1 MNHVTALESMAA
13 QLNDLGVSVTDHDI
27 ITKIVCSL
35 PTRFDNLVSSWDG
48 MQDQEKT
55 LDALRARLVSEER
68 KFTLRKAQA
77 SGSSIETATAS
88 PNAAFFG
95 QGMSNHGRS
104 RPDIKYGRG
113 GGSFRGSQRQSSAQG
128 RSKDQVARDNAFCS
142 YCHKARHYAFECR
155 KRIED
160 EGASQGNNKKANLAD
175 SSGGKE
181 SDRDFSFVSTE
192 CLRASEPATFYLD
205 SGCTQHMSDQ
215 RSFFTNFRPIAK
227 LERPIDGIGGAKL
240 YARGIGDIAVSRRA
254 NGIKIDG
261 WLRDVLYVP
270 QLTVNLVS
278 IGCITE
284 NGYMVVFSKDSAKIM
299 QKDDT
304 VMEGSR
310 IGKTLYRLDISAK
323 TPPITSLI
331 ASSSS
336 ATLNVWHERLSH
348 VSHDIVK
355 KMATSNH
362 VIGMDVEPVKE
373 DRNQYCNG
381 CNLGKMHKLPFS
393 TSTRTTTRVGELI
406 HTDLVGPMHIS
417 SPNGAKYYIVFKDDY
432 SRYKVAYFLK
442 LKSESPDLFKLFSKK
457 MYCETGKRVVTLRS
471 DNGGEFMS
479 HEFQSWLTV
488 ERIKHEMSAPHT
500 PEQNGKAERDHRTTV
515 EAARSQIHGKNLPLT
530 LWAEAVNHSVYT
542 LNRTLTKQRQVTPY
556 EMWHGTKPD
565 ISHLRI
571 FGSVAYALI
580 ADAERRKLEP
590 KAIKGLYVG
599 ESEQQKASRI
609 FIKETGKTII
619 CRHVKIYETEIVDT
633 TTSNKR
639 DEEPGADMSKSE
651 NASTTSPP
659 ENFTQLTKDT
669 TVSIPQPIRQSTRQ
683 RVPKKLWPMEAYAA
697 LMSSDETMTKHP
709 MFIFYEPKSFKEAM
723 TSTER
728 DLWKKAADEEIR
740 SHQENNTWTVM
751 PLPPNRVSIPSG
763 WNFKIKTDKDGQPK
777 RRKARFFAKGYRQIK
792 GIDFQ
797 ESFAPVV
804 RYDSLRVLMA
814 IAAMQDLELVQL
826 DVATAFLNGD
836 IDEEIYI
843 TQPEGYIIPGR
854 ETEVCKLN
862 KSLYGIRQA
871 SRIWNLKLNSVL
883 IAAGLRQSNADP
895 CVYFRTDN
903 EETVI
908 VAIWVDDGIIAGN
921 RMATID
927 KIVNTLK
934 TSFKMTHGPA
944 EHFVGLVIQRDRAN
958 KQIVLSAPQYV
969 EKILAKFQMNTCHP
983 ISTPTEKGTPRLSTL
998 PPNPDDSEI
1007 KASFPYREAVGSI
1020 MYAAITI
1027 RPDISFIAGQLAQH
1041 CENPSPAHWKG
1052 AKRVLRYLAG
1062 TRDHG
1067 ICFGGKRTNPT
1078 RLNGYSDAD
1087 YAGDPN
1093 SRKSTSGFLFTL
1105 NGGPI
1110 TWSSRRQP
1118 IVALSTM
1125 EAEYIAASDACREA
1139 TWIRLIL
1146 SELGAHQNNPT
1157 TIWCDNESAISLA
1170 KNPESHKRSKHI
1182 DVRYHHIREQIKKGV
1197 VNLSYVNT
1205 KNQLADILTKG
1216 LDRQSQEKLMK
1227 EIGIVKP

>member
-13 QLNDLGVSVTDHDI
+13 QLNDLGVNVTDHDI

-68 KFTLRKAQA
+68 KFTLRKSQA
-77 SGSSIETATAS
+77 GGSNLEPTTAS
-88 PNAAFFG
+88 SNAAFFG
-95 QGMSNHGRS
+95 HGMNSHGSS
-104 RPDIKYGRG
+104 RPDHNYGRG
-113 GGSFRGSQRQSSAQG
+113 GRSFRGSQHQPSTQG
-128 RSKDQVARDNAFCS
+128 RSKDQAARDNAFCS
-142 YCHKARHYAFECR
+142 YCKKTRHYAFECR
-155 KRIED
+155 KRIAD

-175 SSGGKE
+175 SSGGRE
-181 SDRDFSFVSTE
+181 NDRDFSFVSTE

-215 RSFFTNFRPIAK
+215 RSFFANFRPIAEH
-227 LERPIDGIGGAKL
+227 ERPIDGIGGTKL
-240 YARGIGDIAVSRRA
+240 HARGIGDIAVTRWA
-254 NGIKIDG
+254 NGIKTDG

-284 NGYMVVFSKDSAKIM
+284 GGYTVVFSNDSAKIM
-299 QKDDT
+299 QNDDT
-304 VMEGSR
+304 VMKGSR
-310 IGKTLYRLDISAK
+310 VGKALYRLDISAK
-323 TPPITSLI
+323 APPITSLV
-331 ASSSS
+331 ASTNS
-336 ATLNVWHERLSH
+336 ATLNVWHERLAH
-348 VSHDIVK
+348 VNHDIVK
-355 KMATSNH
+355 KMATGNH
-362 VIGMDVEPVKE
+362 VNGMDLEPVKE
-373 DRNQYCNG
+373 DQNPYCNG

-393 TSTRTTTRVGELI
+393 ASKRVTTRVGELI
-406 HTDLVGPMHIS
+406 HTDVVGPMHIA
-417 SPNGAKYYIVFKDDY
+417 SPNGAKYYVVFKDDY
-432 SRYKVAYFLK
+432 SRYKVVYFLK
-442 LKSESPDLFKLFSKK
+442 LKSECADSFKLFSKK
-457 MYCETGKRVVTLRS
+457 ILCETGKRITTLRS
-471 DNGGEFMS
+471 DNGGEYTS
-479 HEFQSWLTV
+479 HDFQIWLTE
-488 ERIKHEMSAPHT
+488 ERIKQEMSAPHT

-515 EAARSQIHGKNLPLT
+515 EAARSQIHGKNLPIT

-542 LNRTLTKQRQVTPY
+542 LNRTLTKQRQVTPF
-556 EMWHGTKPD
+556 EIWHGTKPD

-580 ADAERRKLEP
+580 PDGERRKMEP

-599 ESEQQKASRI
+599 VSEQQKASRI
-609 FIKETGKTII
+609 FVIETGRTII
-619 CRHVKIYETEIVDT
+619 CRHVKIYETNENVDAT
-633 TTSNKR
+633 TPIRGDEQPDADTSKW
-639 DEEPGADMSKSE
+639 K
-651 NASTTSPP
+651 NATTTSPP
-659 ENFTQLTKDT
+659 NVTQSTKRT
-669 TVSIPQPIRQSTRQ
+669 TVSIPQPVRQSTRQ
-683 RVPKKLWPMEAYAA
+683 RIPKKLWPMESYDA
-697 LMSSDETMTKHP
+697 LLSSHHNTTKNP
-709 MFIFYEPKSFKEAM
+709 VFIFYEPKSFKEAM
-723 TSTER
+723 ASTER
-728 DLWKKAADEEIR
+728 DLWKMAADEEIR
-740 SHQENNTWTVM
+740 SHQENNSWTVM
-751 PLPPNRVSIPSG
+751 PLPPGRASIPSG
-763 WNFKIKTDKDGQPK
+763 WNFKIKTDKNGQPK

-814 IAAMQDLELVQL
+814 IAALHDLELVQL

-843 TQPEGYIIPGR
+843 TQPEGYFIPGR

-883 IAAGLRQSNADP
+883 IEAGLRQSNADP
-895 CVYFRTDN
+895 CVFFRIDN
-903 EETVI
+903 DETVI
-908 VAIWVDDGIIAGN
+908 VAVWVDDGIIAGN

-927 KIVNTLK
+927 KIVNILK
-934 TSFKMTHGPA
+934 SSFKMTHGPA

-958 KQIVLSAPQYV
+958 KQIFLSAPQYV

-983 ISTPTEKGTPRLSTL
+983 ISTPTEKGTPRLSA
-998 PPNPDDSEI
+998 PPSSPDDP
-1007 KASFPYREAVGSI
+1007 KLTAPFPYREAVGSL

-1041 CENPSPAHWKG
+1041 FENPGPAHWKG

-1067 ICFGGKRTNPT
+1067 ICFGGRRTNPN

-1087 YAGDPN
+1087 YAGDPA
-1093 SRKSTSGFLFTL
+1093 SRRSTSGFLFTL

-1139 TWIRLIL
+1139 TWLRLLL
-1146 SELGAHQNNPT
+1146 SELGIHQDNPT
-1157 TIWCDNESAISLA
+1157 TIWCDNESAILLA

-1197 VNLSYVNT
+1197 VNISYVNT

-1216 LDRQSQEKLMK
+1216 LDMQSQEKLMK